1 MKRTTVLILVCLL
14 GVSTVKSSNPVIPEN
29 QLVTNGDIDFVK
41 FKQRIPPTGASLQLT
56 VQTGG
61 GKPIQSCELNPDPEE
76 RLGKHNKADNRA

>member
-1 MKRTTVLILVCLL
+1 MKRTTVLILVFLW
-14 GVSTVKSSNPVIPEN
+14 GVSTVKSDKPVISEN

-41 FKQRIPPTGASLQLT
+41 FKQKIPQTGASLLLT
-56 VQTGG
+56 VQKGG